1 MDNSDIVYEL
11 IVTVVDRGF
20 SERVM
25 DAAKSKGARGCTV
38 LHARGT
44 GSKEAMQ
51 FFNITVQQEK
61 DIIIIVAPKDIRSDI
76 MREIAIANS
85 LEGGQG
91 TGITFS
97 LPVDSI
103 VGLRKNS
110 NNAAPV
116 ATLTEEADKP
126 TEQSDKTADEENKA

>member
-1 MDNSDIVYEL
+1 MMDNNDIVYEL

-25 DAAKSKGARGCTV
+25 DAAKSKGARGGTV

-85 LEGGQG
+85 LEEIGRA
-91 TGITFS
+91 S
-97 LPVDSI
+97 CRERV
-103 VGLRKNS
+103 
-110 NNAAPV
+110 
-116 ATLTEEADKP
+116 
-126 TEQSDKTADEENKA
+126 